1 MFATRSFNGTARIAS
16 PFLTTLSGFTLKNC
30 RNKKLHREKLALTH
44 FSHAKLREHLNA
56 PWAPVAKP
64 LASRSR
70 DHGNV
75 EAPCPDQRPQRRE
88 LGNIA
93 LACCPWNSGIWQTA
107 KTDAPTLL
115 RNSST
120 QHWIPFQAPPTCG
133 KFVNSLSGK
142 SSHAR
147 IILDSCH
154 NSMSI
159 RWCKYAATEQHK
171 KHACTFT
178 RPVLQRVEE
187 HRHR

>member
-1 MFATRSFNGTARIAS
+1 MLRVRNSIFQWYSTCCISVS
-16 PFLTTLSGFTLKNC
+16 DHPEWCSLLKLW

-64 LASRSR
+64 LTSRSR

-142 SSHAR
+142 PPMPRRFLIAVTVR
-147 IILDSCH
+147 
-154 NSMSI
+154 
-159 RWCKYAATEQHK
+159 
-171 KHACTFT
+171 
-178 RPVLQRVEE
+178 
-187 HRHR
+187 